1 MSDLTSLFDALYTR
15 LLLRDFFGKIVPG
28 SFIILAIVISLPPY
42 SDLYFRDGKML
53 RVHVILALAIFL
65 GVAWIIAFAVQAFGE
80 TFKLIKWHGEKT
92 DREFLKKR
100 VDFGRRASCRESQ
113 QLERLIVIKEACGNG
128 FLSLLLGVLI
138 LISDTWRERD
148 LWEAL
153 KPQLHVLIFILV
165 IIVFLFIMH
174 RKHITRQTDYM
185 NTVLIMKRW
194 LNRRAGLQPCEDAD
208 LKVCPT
214 RNFSMGLHLH

>member
-92 DREFLKKR
+92 DQEFLKKR

-128 FLSLLLGVLI
+128 YLALVLSALLLFLDFLATSGVHTHACAAGQVHDGTGPGGAIETLGGTGGMQH
-138 LISDTWRERD
+138 DRVD
-148 LWEAL
+148 
-153 KPQLHVLIFILV
+153 H
-165 IIVFLFIMH
+165 H
-174 RKHITRQTDYM
+174 RSLATCI
-185 NTVLIMKRW
+185 
-194 LNRRAGLQPCEDAD
+194 
-208 LKVCPT
+208 
-214 RNFSMGLHLH
+214 

>member
-28 SFIILAIVISLPPY
+28 SFIILAIVISLPPIPT
-42 SDLYFRDGKML
+42 S
-53 RVHVILALAIFL
+53 ILETVKCFGSMSFWLWLFFL
-65 GVAWIIAFAVQAFGE
+65 GWAWIIAFAVQAFGE